1 QDATGVYAPQRGGPS
16 VAVLPFVNMSSDPEN
31 EFFSDGLAEELI
43 AVLTK
48 VKGLHVASR
57 TSAFAFKGKNE
68 DVRKIGEQLNVRTV
82 LEGSVRKSGNRLRIA
97 AQLVNVADGYHLWSE
112 TYNRQMED
120 VFAIQD
126 EISQNIAKALQVFL
140 TEQDKRAIENVQPA

>member
-1 QDATGVYAPQRGGPS
+1 PITPNVTSDKPASTSPPARRPSDAVP
-16 VAVLPFVNMSSDPEN
+16 PFVNMSSDPEN
-31 EFFSDGLAEELI
+31 EYFSDGLAEELI

-48 VKGLHVASR
+48 VQGLHVAPR

-68 DVRKIGEQLNVRTV
+68 DVRRIGEQLNVRTV

-112 TYNRQMED
+112 TYNRQLED
-120 VFAIQD
+120 VFAIQ
-126 EISQNIAKALQVFL
+126 
-140 TEQDKRAIENVQPA
+140 